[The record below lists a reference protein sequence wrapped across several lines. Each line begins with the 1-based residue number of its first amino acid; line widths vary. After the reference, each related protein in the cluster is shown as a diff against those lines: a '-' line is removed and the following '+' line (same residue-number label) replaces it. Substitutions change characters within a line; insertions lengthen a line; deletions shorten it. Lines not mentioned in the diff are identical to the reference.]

1 MTFHKK
7 KPELVKLPTE
17 ELHKLAS
24 PPVSGESETP
34 TTASSVVRVV
44 DFDLQ
49 YSGYSGILYTE
60 IMISIFFCVS
70 SIAPQFWRRRRA
82 AIISGSDGP
91 PAAFSRSA
99 KSMTLTEVT
108 VKSH

>member
-1 MTFHKK
+1 MRMRACMI
-7 KPELVKLPTE
+7 
-17 ELHKLAS
+17 KLARRI
-24 PPVSGESETP
+24 
-34 TTASSVVRVV
+34 SVVRVI

-70 SIAPQFWRRRRA
+70 SIAPQFWRRGRA
-82 AIISGSDGP
+82 AIISGLDGP

-99 KSMTLTEVT
+99 KSMTLVMTEVT